1 MDSLQLGEFLQKA
14 LLLKLVPLLA
24 LLNLHL
30 LLRDVSLVVC
40 DLLLGSLK
48 QCFHGIHVRCC
59 LLELAL
65 ELDVLAGQRHRR
77 ITIRLD
83 LYKHLLG

>member
-1 MDSLQLGEFLQKA
+1 MYSLQLSEFLQKA
-14 LLLKLVPLLA
+14 LLLDLVPLLA
-24 LLNLHL
+24 LLDFHL

-48 QCFHGIHVRCC
+48 QCFHGINVRRC

-65 ELDVLAGQRHRR
+65 ELDVLAGQGHRR
-77 ITIRLD
+77 ITVRLD
-83 LYKHLLG
+83 LHKHLLR